1 MNPYW
6 NLISAKH
13 QDKLRFLAK
22 KSGITA
28 DRALRDI
35 ISYLEKEI
43 ENSTLPHYFKEL
55 ITSGHI
61 EGMIDIMTR

>member
-22 KSGITA
+22 QSGITA

-43 ENSTLPHYFKEL
+43 ENSTLPHYF
-55 ITSGHI
+55 
-61 EGMIDIMTR
+61 